1 MENLQDLLTKVSES
15 KFATT
20 KNISRISNLKQSD
33 LFKIKRLE
41 NMEKY
46 GDVAREK
53 SSVIVTCSN
62 CGCSGSKK
70 SMMRVHFEKCI
81 RPEGM
86 SDSEIYRLYKS
97 GMPYKQISEITN
109 LKVSGLEAIIK
120 KQKKIF

>member
-41 NMEKY
+41 NMKKY
-46 GDVAREK
+46 GDVGREK
-53 SSVIVTCSN
+53 SSVIVTCPN
-62 CGCSGSKK
+62 CGCSGPKK

-86 SDSEIYRLYKS
+86 DNSRIFELYKS
-97 GMPYKQISEITN
+97 GMTYKEMSSVTN
-109 LKVSGLEAIIK
+109 LQPSSLEIIIR